1 MLLDYNDLIFN
12 DQFFLL
18 GSHDFQNFSVS
29 SPSPGEVTV
38 AGDFISGSL
47 AIGILVIVYANDSN
61 IQYEFIP
68 RSEIPKAFVT
78 SLPDGRYEVSVY
90 VVEENGSPFRR
101 SAALPRNVSLL
112 EGELCIYF
120 CNCN

>member
-1 MLLDYNDLIFN
+1 M
-12 DQFFLL
+12 
-18 GSHDFQNFSVS
+18 SSS
-29 SPSPGEVTV
+29 SPGVVTV

-61 IQYEFIP
+61 IRYEFIP
-68 RSEIPKAFVT
+68 RSEVPMAFVT
-78 SLPDGRYEVSVY
+78 SLPDGRYEVSVF

-101 SAALPRNVSLL
+101 SATLPRNVSLH
-112 EGELCIYF
+112 EGESCIYF

>member
-1 MLLDYNDLIFN
+1 MSTF
-12 DQFFLL
+12 
-18 GSHDFQNFSVS
+18 
-29 SPSPGEVTV
+29 SPGEVTV

-47 AIGILVIVYANDSN
+47 AIGILVIVYANDLN
-61 IQYEFIP
+61 IRYEFIP
-68 RSEIPKAFVT
+68 CSEIPMAFVT
-78 SLPDGRYEVSVY
+78 SLPNGRYEVSVF

-101 SAALPRNVSLL
+101 SATVPRSVSLH